1 MVIIADDDDT
11 AKGLNK
17 IAARN
22 TGTNGY
28 KARFSWYPSRQVY
41 GFINKEAVI
50 NFILPTGCLFFK

>member
-22 TGTNGY
+22 TGTNVY
-28 KARFSWYPSRQVY
+28 NARFFMVPLPSGVRFYKQ
-41 GFINKEAVI
+41 GNL
-50 NFILPTGCLFFK
+50 N